1 MSDLKHYIASIS
13 LIQSM
18 RKKGIINE
26 EEYNK
31 SEAFLAKKYCIKIV
45 SIYRPNDLIKS
56 PFRVINMC

>member
-1 MSDLKHYIASIS
+1 MSDLKRYIASIS

-18 RKKGIINE
+18 RNKGIINE